1 MQQRRRGVPGAGAV
15 GFGAALLG
23 LSLILAWFPD
33 RTGWEAFSG
42 VDALVFLL
50 ALVCLGLLVFASS
63 RHTLVPFLYTRI
75 LGMCA
80 LVSVVYGVV
89 RVETGITGG
98 RLGVGVLIAGLGVAM
113 IIGGSAAALD
123 RGEQTQARPGPR

>member
-63 RHTLVPFLYTRI
+63 RHTLCRFFTR
-75 LGMCA
+75 GSWACA
-80 LVSVVYGVV
+80 RWSRSSTELFASRRESQAGGWVS
-89 RVETGITGG
+89 EC
-98 RLGVGVLIAGLGVAM
+98 
-113 IIGGSAAALD
+113 
-123 RGEQTQARPGPR
+123 